1 ASELAD
7 LIPSGYELC
16 ETGDIYVGN
25 DSSVTIKVRKPVTT
39 KYVNVIFET
48 EDGENVG
55 GGDIIIDKD
64 TTVIHTSELA
74 DLIPIP
80 GNYELCETGDIYV
93 GNDSVTIKVRK
104 PVTNKYVKV
113 RFETEDGENVGG
125 GDILIDKDTTVIHT
139 SELADLIPIPGN
151 YELCETGDIYV
162 GNDSVTIKV

>member
-1 ASELAD
+1 
-7 LIPSGYELC
+7 
-16 ETGDIYVGN
+16 
-25 DSSVTIKVRKPVTT
+25 
-39 KYVNVIFET
+39 FET

-139 SELADLIPIPGN
+139 SELADLIP
-151 YELCETGDIYV
+151 
-162 GNDSVTIKV
+162 